1 MGFENLTEKLSLI
14 FKRLGSKGKLIEEDI
29 NIAMREIKLSLLE
42 ADVNYLVVKK
52 FISKVSERALGAE
65 IMKSLT
71 PAQMVVKIVREE
83 LVSLLG
89 GNESLMNVKKG
100 RFNVIMLC
108 GLQGTGKTT
117 HCAKIALYFK
127 NKGFRPLISSCDV
140 YRPAAIDQIEI
151 LGKSAGVKVYS
162 ERGNLDVVNISK
174 NAFEFS
180 KNNGYDILILDT
192 AGRLH
197 IDEKLMDELKNIE
210 REIKIDETLLTVDSM
225 TGQDAVNISKA
236 FSEALNITGS
246 ILTKFDGDTRGGAA
260 LSVKETTGCP
270 IKFVGVGEKLGDI
283 EPFKP
288 DRVASRI
295 LGMGD
300 VLSLIE
306 RAQESIDQ
314 ENAEEMA
321 RKFQENKFDLEDFL
335 SVFNQIKK
343 MGSLR
348 SIISRLPGV
357 GNLNNLNFDDKLVG
371 RVEAI
376 VLSMT
381 LTERRNPKIIC
392 PSRKK
397 RIARGSGT
405 KVEDVNNLLK
415 RFEEMQKVMK
425 QFNSRG
431 GILGKLNPF
440 KFRKR

>member
-1 MGFENLTEKLSLI
+1 MGFESLTEKLSLI

-236 FSEALNITGS
+236 FSEALNITGL

>member
-1 MGFENLTEKLSLI
+1 MGFENLTEKLGLI

-100 RFNVIMLC
+100 RFNVVMLC

-236 FSEALNITGS
+236 FSEALNITGL

>member
-236 FSEALNITGS
+236 FSEALNITGL